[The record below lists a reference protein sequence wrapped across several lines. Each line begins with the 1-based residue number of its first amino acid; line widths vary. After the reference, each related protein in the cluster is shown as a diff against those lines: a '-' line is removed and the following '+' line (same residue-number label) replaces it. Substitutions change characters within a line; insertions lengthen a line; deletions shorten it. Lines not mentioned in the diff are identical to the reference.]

1 MDDDVGCS
9 QRTSGLSNVG
19 LSPSISWHVGFRY
32 LEELCLNRVTV
43 DGELVEQLLA
53 NCPKLERLVLEEA
66 RTLTRFRVSGRSL
79 KLKYLRILWCDDL
92 EYVEIYDTDLVSFT
106 FVGMRM
112 PVCLDKLP
120 QLSEV
125 SIRGSSLEQLHV
137 MLPPRLSSLPCVQI
151 LKLEFFRLLSENLQI
166 RQLPKL
172 TSVKQ
177 LILRVPVFKEA
188 SLLPLTLVIEAC
200 PCVRSFVLELMYPD
214 DMLCRQRKLKRVDGP
229 PHRYLKEVEFHNYY
243 GRPCDLE
250 LVIYFV
256 DNAIALEKLVV
267 SPCEEEMVTVG
278 ERRMLKKLKEPRE
291 RAWQQLKGKLP
302 SKIDLVI
309 N

>member
-1 MDDDVGCS
+1 MDDDIRCS
-9 QRTSGLSNVG
+9 QQTSGLSNVG

-32 LEELCLNRVTV
+32 LEELCLNRVP
-43 DGELVEQLLA
+43 VEENSLS
-53 NCPKLERLVLEEA
+53 NCSPIEA

-92 EYVEIYDTDLVSFT
+92 EYVEIYDTDLVSFS

-125 SIRGSSLEQLHV
+125 SIRGTSLEQLHV
-137 MLPPRLSSLPCVQI
+137 MLPPQLSSLPCVQI

-200 PCVRSFVLELMYPD
+200 PCVRSFVLELMFPD
-214 DMLCRQRKLKRVDGP
+214 DMLCRQRELKRVDGP

-250 LVIYFV
+250 LVIYLV

-278 ERRMLKKLKEPRE
+278 SEQKMLKKLKEPRE